1 MRVLV
6 TGAEGFIGS
15 HLVSAYLEGGFQVKA
30 LVQYNSFGS
39 TGWLEHLPETESLEI
54 VFGDLRDAFQMHS
67 ILDGIDI
74 VAHLGALIAIPYSYS
89 SPDAYVA
96 TNVQGTLNVL
106 NASRSAGVK
115 QFIHTSTSE
124 VYGTARYVPIDE
136 NHPIQAQSPYSA
148 SKIGAD
154 AIVRSFVDSFSFPA
168 TTIRP
173 FNTFGPRQSQ
183 RAVIPS
189 LGLQFLR
196 RTKTLNVGALHPTRD
211 FTYVSDTASA
221 FVAATLNEA
230 SLGEVINLGTGWE
243 ISVSGIIEI
252 LREITG
258 HNPQIVADSS
268 RMRPESSEVER
279 LMSDNSKARTLLGW
293 EPKYVGE
300 TGFTEA
306 LKLTLTWLQS
316 QDKSGKLPAN
326 DFIK

>member
-1 MRVLV
+1 MKVLV
-6 TGAEGFIGS
+6 TGSEGFIGS
-15 HLVSAYLEGGFQVKA
+15 HVVSAYLDSGYEVRA

-39 TGWLEHLPETESLEI
+39 KGWLENLDESEGLDV
-54 VFGDLRDAFQMHS
+54 VFGDLRDPYQMHS
-67 ILDGIDI
+67 ILEGVDI

-96 TNVQGTLNVL
+96 TNIQGTLNVL

-154 AIVRSFVDSFSFPA
+154 AIVRSFVDSYSFPA

-196 RTKTLNVGALHPTRD
+196 RQESLHVGALHPTRD
-211 FTYVSDTASA
+211 FTYVTDTASA
-221 FVAATLNEA
+221 FLAATLNEA

-243 ISVSGIIEI
+243 VSVSGVIEI
-252 LREITG
+252 LKHVTG
-258 HNPQIVADSS
+258 HSPKIVSDSN
-268 RMRPESSEVER
+268 RLRPEASEVER
-279 LMSDNSKARTLLGW
+279 LLSDNSKAKKLLGW
-293 EPKYVGE
+293 QPKYVGE
-300 TGFTEA
+300 HGFTDA
-306 LKLTLTWLQS
+306 VKLTLGWLQD
-316 QDKSGKLPAN
+316 QDKLGKLPKN
-326 DFIK
+326 DFVK